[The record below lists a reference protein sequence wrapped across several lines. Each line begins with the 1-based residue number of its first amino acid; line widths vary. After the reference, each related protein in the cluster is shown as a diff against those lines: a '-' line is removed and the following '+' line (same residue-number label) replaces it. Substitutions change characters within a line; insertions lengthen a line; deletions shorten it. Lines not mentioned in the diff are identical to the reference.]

1 VLETSVLL
9 VGAFYSILE
18 LAFFLEIR
26 LVWVRRIYGDTVSV
40 SLFLSLLCVASLCCV
55 VWRKLFF
62 GLVGFGSLRMTVCV

>member
-55 VWRKLFF
+55 VLFGESF
-62 GLVGFGSLRMTVCV
+62 SLVWLGLDHCE